1 MTWSVSERRLLQRP
15 LRFAPL
21 FQDRVWGGRRLASR
35 FADAPPA
42 ARIAEAWLLS
52 GHPKGLTPVAEGPL
66 SGQRLPELMARFG
79 PLLVGARNGQALAH
93 GRFPLLIKLLD
104 VDDWLSV
111 QVHPTT
117 GSRALAAEVY
127 GKTELWVA
135 LWAAAD
141 AHLLLGLKDGCT
153 RADLEQAGPSAALV
167 ERLQKRK
174 VQPGQSFFVPSGT
187 VHALGPGLTLLEVQE
202 CSDATYRLYDWDRP
216 RAAARPLHWEQG
228 LRALETPAPP
238 ANPAAGVPAAWNGI
252 PGQTLADCPAFR
264 AVRLALAPGSAYAC
278 QASGQTFD
286 VLMGW
291 TGAFGVTARG
301 GAVSASNPD
310 CLLIPAAM
318 GSFTI
323 RTDAGCEILAIRGP
337 RSG

>member
-21 FQDRVWGGRRLASR
+21 FQDRVWGGRRLAAR

-228 LRALETPAPP
+228 LRALETAAPP
-238 ANPAAGVPAAWNGI
+238 ANPAGVPAAWNGI
-252 PGQTLADCPAFR
+252 SGQTLADCPAFR

-278 QASGQTFD
+278 HASGQTFD